1 MFWPFL
7 VPRWMNEGVEGRKE
21 GRDGGR
27 RGRREEGAASVPTA
41 SSFSHPGAASKLLSL
56 SVAPC
61 GQGGELSR
69 DGSVPGLNSASA
81 SRQLT
86 ELSLLNILL

>member
-1 MFWPFL
+1 M
-7 VPRWMNEGVEGRKE
+7 EGRKE

-27 RGRREEGAASVPTA
+27 RGRREEGAAFMPTA
-41 SSFSHPGAASKLLSL
+41 SSFSHLGAASKLLSL
-56 SVAPC
+56 SVATC
-61 GQGGELSR
+61 GHGELSR
-69 DGSVPGLNSASA
+69 DGSVLGLNSASA

>member
-1 MFWPFL
+1 M
-7 VPRWMNEGVEGRKE
+7 
-21 GRDGGR
+21 
-27 RGRREEGAASVPTA
+27 PTA
-41 SSFSHPGAASKLLSL
+41 SSFSHLGAASKLLSL
-56 SVAPC
+56 SVGTC

-69 DGSVPGLNSASA
+69 DGSVLGLNSASA